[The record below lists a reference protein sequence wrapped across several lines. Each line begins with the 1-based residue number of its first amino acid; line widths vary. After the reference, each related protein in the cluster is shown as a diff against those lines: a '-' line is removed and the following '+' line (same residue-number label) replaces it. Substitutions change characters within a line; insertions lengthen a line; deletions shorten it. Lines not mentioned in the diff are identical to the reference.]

1 MGQQWSNIF
10 PPPPTLTEK
19 NLPDQSGKV
28 FIVTGASG
36 GIGKQLAAILYQHNA
51 KVYIAAR
58 SQAKAQDAI
67 AEIQHAIPNST
78 GGLIYLHLDLGD
90 LSSIR
95 ISVDEFLRKE
105 SRLDVLWNNAGV
117 MVPPAGSKTVQGYEL
132 QLGTNNLG
140 HFLFTHLLYPILKRT
155 ADSSAPGSVRVVWVS
170 SSVAEMAPTPAIDF
184 SNMDYQREEGA
195 WRKYARSKAGS
206 VLHASEFARRAKG
219 DGIISL
225 SLNPGNFVTNLQ
237 QSMPRWQV
245 ALFKLIAH
253 DPKYG
258 AYTELFAGLQPDIT
272 QDKSGSWV
280 APFGRFVP
288 IREDLL
294 DPSLGKKYWDWTEE
308 QVKKYV

>member
-10 PPPPTLTEK
+10 PPVPTLTEK

-36 GIGKQLAAILYQHNA
+36 GIGKQLTSILHQHNA

-58 SQAKAQDAI
+58 SQAKAEAAI
-67 AEIQHAIPNST
+67 AEIQQANPHST
-78 GGLIYLHLDLGD
+78 GELVYLHLDLGD
-90 LSSIR
+90 LASIR
-95 ISVDEFLRKE
+95 NSVDEFLRKE
-105 SRLDVLWNNAGV
+105 SRLHVLWNNAGV

-140 HFLFTHLLYPILKRT
+140 HFLFTKLLYPVLKHT
-155 ADSSAPGSVRVVWVS
+155 ADLSAPGTVRVVWVS

-184 SNMDYQREEGA
+184 SNMNYQRDEGA
-195 WRKYARSKAGS
+195 WTKYARSKAGN
-206 VLHASEFARRAKG
+206 VLHASEFARRVKG

-245 ALFKLIAH
+245 ALFSLIAH

-272 QDKSGSWV
+272 QNKSGSWV
-280 APFGRFVP
+280 APFGRFVS

-294 DPSLGKKYWDWTEE
+294 DPSLGERYWDWTED
-308 QVKKYV
+308 QVREYA

>member
-67 AEIQHAIPNST
+67 AEIQHANPNST
-78 GGLIYLHLDLGD
+78 GELVYLHLDLGD
-90 LSSIR
+90 LASIR
-95 ISVDEFLRKE
+95 ISVDKFLRKE
-105 SRLDVLWNNAGV
+105 TRLDVLWNNAGV

-155 ADSSAPGSVRVVWVS
+155 ANASTPGSVRVVWVS

-206 VLHASEFARRAKG
+206 VLHASEFARRAEG